1 MGLIKQ
7 IQTDLEMGAVRLF
20 NEYYARLL
28 ADARELYKDEGLAED
43 AAMATLEQFISCREK
58 YDPEKGELYP
68 WLKTIMRN
76 NFISSKRVRKNT
88 DTLYVSPDELKIL
101 SDSQVNPLNFDEKIS
116 SDEEKLVV
124 EAVKTLSPKLR
135 EAVMLHYFDDQPL
148 ANIARYLKIS
158 ESSVKNRLFCAR
170 KILAHRLADKLGK
183 KKPLA
188 ILLCLLLGAGALF
201 GAWEAGL
208 GEWVQNLISTP
219 QESTESS
226 ISTIEKE
233 NPPMNAI
240 RKTMLAAPLLV
251 TTLATSAAVDVT
263 PFIPEGVTPETPSA
277 GVYTYEYDGDK
288 IVIFADPGSYEFT
301 VPDGAQGVNYL
312 VVGGGGSS
320 GGGNGTGGG
329 GGGAGGMIY
338 AANDE
343 ITGGSTFAIK
353 VGAGGVA
360 PNSWSDGNNGEDSSL
375 KGESIDETAKG
386 GGGGSAWAGAKNGG
400 CGGGAGAHAKASGG
414 TGSQGSNGGANTVGD
429 VKCAAGGGGMGG
441 AGGNAGGRDD
451 LTCGNGGD
459 GLPCSITGKEVWY
472 AGGGAGGNATV
483 KHSGGKGGGGDT
495 WQAGTD
501 GLGGG
506 GGGPGNAGGKVGGSG
521 IVVIRCIYKAKAKYT
536 LTLAESD
543 YGTITANPSQDEY
556 QEGSIV
562 AITANPKDETVG
574 FIRWGGDAT
583 GSEKTTAITM
593 DGNKT
598 VSAVYGFKLT
608 ILPSDGGTIAGA
620 TSGEV
625 IEAGEKVTLTAMPN
639 EGYTFISWGGDASG
653 SEPTTTVTM
662 DRPRTVQ
669 AYYKDATGHVYTEWG
684 YSNTVRIAGQK
695 YCISVLNKVGNHT
708 WKVPA
713 KKVSAI
719 DYLVV
724 GGGGGGGANGQANG
738 GGGGGAGG
746 LIYKEGVSVAAGD
759 VLSITVGAGGS
770 GQQYGNGLNGE
781 SSSLTSAGGL
791 NECAYGGGGGASWN
805 TYNKGTLASGG
816 GGTGDVASDGGPYN
830 ADLNQGHAGGKGIA
844 GATCG
849 AGGGGAGGAGKDA
862 GDGQGGPGVQ
872 LSITGEPVWYAAG
885 GAGGKSTYE
894 HGLYGSAK
902 SSWNGIESTGGG
914 GGGGIY
920 TNYGS
925 NGGSGVVIIRYAE
938 PTGGFMLIVR

>member
-1 MGLIKQ
+1 
-7 IQTDLEMGAVRLF
+7 MGAVRLF

-28 ADARELYKDEGLAED
+28 ADARELYKDNGLAED

-58 YDPEKGELYP
+58 YDPAKGELYP

-88 DTLYVSPDELKIL
+88 DTLYVSPEELKIL
-101 SDSQVNPLNFDEKIS
+101 SDSQANPLDFDEKIS
-116 SDEEKLVV
+116 RDEEKIVV
-124 EAVKTLSPKLR
+124 DAVKTLSPKLR

-188 ILLCLLLGAGALF
+188 ILLAFLFGAGALF
-201 GAWEAGL
+201 GAWQAGVALVEAMSN
-208 GEWVQNLISTP
+208 GESKSEVGRAVSMKPPTAENTQTTLTTK
-219 QESTESS
+219 QEVP
-226 ISTIEKE
+226 K
-233 NPPMNAI
+233 MNTL
-240 RKTMLAAPLLV
+240 TMLAAPLLV

-353 VGAGGVA
+353 VGAGGGA

-386 GGGGSAWAGAKNGG
+386 GGGGSAWASAKSGG
-400 CGGGAGAHAKASGG
+400 CGGGAGAHGTALGG

-441 AGGNAGGRDD
+441 AGGNAGSRDD

-506 GGGPGNAGGKVGGSG
+506 GGGQGNAGGKVGGSG

-583 GSEKTTAITM
+583 GSEKTTSITM

-608 ILPSDGGTIAGA
+608 VLPSDGGTITGA

-625 IEAGEKVTLTAMPN
+625 IEAGEKVTLTATAN

-653 SEPTTTVTM
+653 STPTTTVKM
-662 DRPRTVQ
+662 DRSRTVQ
-669 AYYKDATGHVYTEWG
+669 AIFKDEKGRFHTEWG
-684 YSNTVRIAGQK
+684 YSNVVKVAGAK
-695 YCISVLNKVGNHT
+695 RCVLAFTKVGNHT
-708 WKVPA
+708 FKLPSNVREM
-713 KKVSAI
+713 

-724 GGGGGGGANGQANG
+724 GGGGAGGAMGGSHG

-746 LIYKEGVSVAAGD
+746 LIYKEGVGVVSGD
-759 VLSITVGAGGS
+759 VLSITVGDGGAS
-770 GQQYGNGLNGE
+770 VKWQTGGNGA

-791 NECAYGGGGGASWN
+791 NELAYGGGGGSAWN
-805 TYNKGTLASGG
+805 TYNQGTLASGG
-816 GGTGDVASDGGPYN
+816 GGSGDAASEGGPYR
-830 ADLNQGHAGGKGIA
+830 ADLNQGHAGGKGVA
-844 GATCG
+844 GATCA
-849 AGGGGAGGAGKDA
+849 AGGGGAGDAGKDA

-872 LSITGEPVWYAAG
+872 ISITGEPVWYAAG
-885 GAGGKSTYE
+885 GAGGKSSYE
-894 HGLYGSAK
+894 HGLYGSAQ
-902 SSWNGIESTGGG
+902 SGWGGIASTGGG
-914 GGGGIY
+914 GGGGISSQ
-920 TNYGS
+920 YGTS
-925 NGGSGVVIIRYAE
+925 GASGVVIVSYPIAAS
-938 PTGGFMLIVR
+938 GLMLMIY

>member
-1 MGLIKQ
+1 M
-7 IQTDLEMGAVRLF
+7 
-20 NEYYARLL
+20 N
-28 ADARELYKDEGLAED
+28 
-43 AAMATLEQFISCREK
+43 TL
-58 YDPEKGELYP
+58 
-68 WLKTIMRN
+68 
-76 NFISSKRVRKNT
+76 
-88 DTLYVSPDELKIL
+88 
-101 SDSQVNPLNFDEKIS
+101 
-116 SDEEKLVV
+116 
-124 EAVKTLSPKLR
+124 
-135 EAVMLHYFDDQPL
+135 
-148 ANIARYLKIS
+148 
-158 ESSVKNRLFCAR
+158 
-170 KILAHRLADKLGK
+170 
-183 KKPLA
+183 
-188 ILLCLLLGAGALF
+188 
-201 GAWEAGL
+201 
-208 GEWVQNLISTP
+208 
-219 QESTESS
+219 
-226 ISTIEKE
+226 
-233 NPPMNAI
+233 
-240 RKTMLAAPLLV
+240 TMLAAPLLV

-536 LTLAESD
+536 LTLTESD

-583 GSEKTTAITM
+583 GSEKTTSITM

-608 ILPSDGGTIAGA
+608 VLPSDGGTITGA

-625 IEAGEKVTLTAMPN
+625 IEAGEKVTLTATAN

-653 SEPTTTVTM
+653 STPTTTVKM
-662 DRPRTVQ
+662 DRLRTVQ
-669 AYYKDATGHVYTEWG
+669 AIFKDEKGRFHTEWG
-684 YSNTVRIAGQK
+684 YSNVVRVAGVK
-695 YCISVLNKVGNHT
+695 RCVLAFTKVGNHT
-708 WKVPA
+708 FKLPSNVREM
-713 KKVSAI
+713 

-724 GGGGGGGANGQANG
+724 GGGGAGGANGQANG

-746 LIYKEGVSVAAGD
+746 LIYKEGVGVAADD
-759 VLSITVGAGGS
+759 VLSITIGAGGTPVQWLS
-770 GQQYGNGLNGE
+770 GGNGAP
-781 SSSLTSAGGL
+781 SSLASVGGL
-791 NECAYGGGGGASWN
+791 NELAYGGGGGSAWN
-805 TYNKGTLASGG
+805 TYNGGILASGG
-816 GGTGDVASDGGPYN
+816 GGLGDAASEGGPYR
-830 ADLNQGHAGGKGIA
+830 ADLNQGHAGGKGVA

-849 AGGGGAGGAGKDA
+849 AGGGGAGDAGKDA

-872 LSITGEPVWYAAG
+872 ISITGEPVWYAAG
-885 GAGGKSTYE
+885 GAGGKSSYE
-894 HGLYGSAK
+894 HGLYGSAQ
-902 SSWNGIESTGGG
+902 SGWGGIASTGGG
-914 GGGGIY
+914 GGGGSS
-920 TNYGS
+920 GS
-925 NGGSGVVIIRYAE
+925 NAGNGASGVVIVSYPIAAQGLVFVIY
-938 PTGGFMLIVR
+938 